1 MQIDV
6 SEIKAAGVPIVAA
19 GYGGE
24 FGGQATADVLAGDY
38 NPGGATTQTWYPEA
52 FAQLASFVSLSLTT
66 RAPPFAAEDC
76 APLTHPMP
84 QRDMSMR
91 PNSTTHNPG
100 RTYRFLD
107 HDTVKPVF
115 PFGALPRSFCL
126 DQPLASP

>member
-52 FAQLASFVSLSLTT
+52 FAQLASFVSLTT

-76 APLTHPMP
+76 APLTRPMP

-115 PFGALPRSFCL
+115 PFGALPPSFCL

>member
-52 FAQLASFVSLSLTT
+52 FAQLASFVSVTARRPRAAVRGRRLCTADSPDAAARHVDAPEQHHEQPRAHLS
-66 RAPPFAAEDC
+66 
-76 APLTHPMP
+76 
-84 QRDMSMR
+84 
-91 PNSTTHNPG
+91 
-100 RTYRFLD
+100 
-107 HDTVKPVF
+107 
-115 PFGALPRSFCL
+115 LPRS
-126 DQPLASP
+126 

>member
-52 FAQLASFVSLSLTT
+52 FAQLASFVSLTT
-66 RAPPFAAEDC
+66 PRRLSPTEDC
-76 APLTHPMP
+76 AHLTRLARPMP
-84 QRDMSMR
+84 
-91 PNSTTHNPG
+91 
-100 RTYRFLD
+100 
-107 HDTVKPVF
+107 
-115 PFGALPRSFCL
+115 
-126 DQPLASP
+126 

>member
-52 FAQLASFVSLSLTT
+52 FAQLASFVSLTT
-66 RAPPFAAEDC
+66 HAPPFAHGRLCPSDSSGSPDAVAGHVD
-76 APLTHPMP
+76 APEQHHEQPRANL
-84 QRDMSMR
+84 S
-91 PNSTTHNPG
+91 
-100 RTYRFLD
+100 
-107 HDTVKPVF
+107 
-115 PFGALPRSFCL
+115 LPRS
-126 DQPLASP
+126 